1 MFKRI
6 EETRSRE
13 YDHRRALNLFG
24 RWSCRT
30 RKISFDQIFGAS
42 TAQFL
47 NDNHQNGRRQ
57 DLGDGLRHQA

>member
-1 MFKRI
+1 MFKKK

-13 YDHRRALNLFG
+13 DDHRRALNPFG